1 MGDLPHWS
9 LRLLF
14 PVIATAFPRHCDCFS
29 PSLRLLF
36 LVIAT
41 AFPRHCEEHSD
52 VAIQD
57 VQLHGLLRFAR
68 NDEETE
74 RNDEE

>member
-14 PVIATAFPRHCDCFS
+14 P
-29 PSLRLLF
+29 
-36 LVIAT
+36 VIAT

-74 RNDEE
+74 RNDEETERNDEE